1 MREAH
6 PTDGWRMSSN
16 DKVGIAFAQPV
27 TKEDR
32 TQIAKTCCA
41 SLQMTMPLLV
51 DNIDD
56 EVGHAYS
63 GMPDRLYVIDRLGQV
78 VYQGGRGPFFF
89 KAGEMEQALA
99 MLLLDQETPEAPA
112 KVLQGKSKA
121 FVPLVSQSDAWK
133 HLPPAT
139 QKDDQPLPA
148 WSLALAKTLPRAAAA
163 LLQLDYLHRQKNP
176 IEARLRGQIRYVAA
190 KANGCVYG
198 QEQAASDLRAAGVDD
213 YDIDILVGD
222 FGKLPAKSRAA
233 LLFARKLTLAA
244 DTVTDEEVAKLR
256 ERFGDQQVMAMVQL
270 LAYANFQD
278 RLLLSLGIPAK
289 SYSYG
294 PARDLRF
301 DISAAAP
308 PVQRPKLNTVE
319 SSEGRRVL
327 DPDWL
332 RLDFATLKKQMEQ
345 QKARPPR
352 IPVPTWEEVVKATP
366 KGMKPRETDVLW
378 SRVCVHYQPE
388 LALGWFSC
396 MSSFRQDAAMDRVLE
411 ESIFWV
417 ITREIHCFY

>member
-1 MREAH
+1 
-6 PTDGWRMSSN
+6 MSSN
-16 DKVGIAFAQPV
+16 DKVGISFAQPL

-32 TQIAKTCCA
+32 TNIAKTCCA

-63 GMPDRLYVIDRLGQV
+63 GMPDRLYVIDRRGNV
-78 VYQGGRGPFFF
+78 VYQGGRGPFHF

-99 MLLLDQETPEAPA
+99 MLFVDQDIPDEPA
-112 KVLQGKSKA
+112 KTLQGSTKA
-121 FVPLVSQSDAWK
+121 FVPLASQAEAWK
-133 HLPPAT
+133 YLPPAT

-148 WSLALAKTLPRAAAA
+148 WSLALAKTLPRATAA

-213 YDIDILVGD
+213 YDIEILVGD
-222 FGKLPAKSRAA
+222 FEKLPAKSRAA

-244 DTVTDEEVAKLR
+244 DTVADEEVAKLR
-256 ERFGDQQVMAMVQL
+256 ELFGDKQVMAMVQL

-278 RLLLSLGIPAK
+278 RLLLSLGISPQP
-289 SYSYG
+289 YGYG

-301 DISAAAP
+301 DINAAAP
-308 PVQRPKLNTVE
+308 PVQRPKLN
-319 SSEGRRVL
+319 SAQSDEGRRVL

-332 RLDFATLKKQMEQ
+332 RLDLTALKKQMEH

-352 IPVPTWEEVVKATP
+352 IPVPTWEEMVNATP
-366 KGMKPRETDVLW
+366 KGINPRKTDVLW
-378 SRVCVHYQPE
+378 SRVCMYYQPE

-396 MSSFRQDAAMDRVLE
+396 MSSYRQDSAMDRVLE